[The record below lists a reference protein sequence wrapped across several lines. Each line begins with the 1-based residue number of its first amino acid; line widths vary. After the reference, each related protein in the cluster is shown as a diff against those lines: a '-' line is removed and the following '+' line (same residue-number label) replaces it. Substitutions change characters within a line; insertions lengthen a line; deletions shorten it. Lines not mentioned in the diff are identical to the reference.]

1 MQNTLYSLP
10 SCHVVKK
17 QDVRVGQFHTLSHN
31 TMYPFEWFWRN
42 GHCISQNRSGERMHR
57 LPSQNVMYGSESYRF
72 DIGVARSS
80 GEILV
85 LSVRYVKMGSGV
97 MVYPFEW
104 FWRNAECISQNRSG
118 ERMHRLPSQNVT
130 YGSESDRFD
139 IGVARSSG
147 EILVLSV
154 RYVKGSG
161 VMVYPFQW
169 FWRNEECISQ
179 NRSGDRMHRL
189 PSQNVTYGSES
200 DQFDIGVARSSS
212 EILVLSVRY
221 VKMGPGVMELSITST

>member
-1 MQNTLYSLP
+1 VTYGSESDQFDIGVARSSGEILVLSVRY
-10 SCHVVKK
+10 VKMGSG
-17 QDVRVGQFHTLSHN
+17 VMV
-31 TMYPFEWFWRN
+31 YPFEWFWRN
-42 GHCISQNRSGERMHR
+42 EECISQNRSGERMHR
-57 LPSQNVMYGSESYRF
+57 LPSQNVTYGSESDQF

-130 YGSESDRFD
+130 YGSESDQFD

-147 EILVLSV
+147 
-154 RYVKGSG
+154 
-161 VMVYPFQW
+161 
-169 FWRNEECISQ
+169 
-179 NRSGDRMHRL
+179 
-189 PSQNVTYGSES
+189 
-200 DQFDIGVARSSS
+200 

>member
-1 MQNTLYSLP
+1 VT
-10 SCHVVKK
+10 
-17 QDVRVGQFHTLSHN
+17 
-31 TMYPFEWFWRN
+31 
-42 GHCISQNRSGERMHR
+42 
-57 LPSQNVMYGSESYRF
+57 YGSESDQF

-130 YGSESDRFD
+130 YGSESDQFD

-154 RYVKGSG
+154 RYVKMGSG
-161 VMVYPFQW
+161 VMVYPFEW
-169 FWRNEECISQ
+169 FWRNAECISQ
-179 NRSGDRMHRL
+179 NRSGERTHRL
-189 PSQNVTYGSES
+189 PSCNAVGKHDVRLGQLHTLGQNTVYPFEWFWRNAQCIS
-200 DQFDIGVARSSS
+200 QNRSG
-212 EILVLSVRY
+212 ER
-221 VKMGPGVMELSITST
+221 MH

>member
-1 MQNTLYSLP
+1 
-10 SCHVVKK
+10 VA
-17 QDVRVGQFHTLSHN
+17 
-31 TMYPFEWFWRN
+31 
-42 GHCISQNRSGERMHR
+42 
-57 LPSQNVMYGSESYRF
+57 YGAESDQF
-72 DIGVARSS
+72 DIGVACSS

-118 ERMHRLPSQNVT
+118 
-130 YGSESDRFD
+130 
-139 IGVARSSG
+139 
-147 EILVLSV
+147 
-154 RYVKGSG
+154 
-161 VMVYPFQW
+161 
-169 FWRNEECISQ
+169 
-179 NRSGDRMHRL
+179 DRMHRL
-189 PSQNVTYGSES
+189 LSQNVMYGSES